1 MKNNSRSA
9 MKTKQA
15 TTMVAV
21 DQPRLVLLGRGRG
34 RTHAEE
40 IKSLGLKVGDT
51 IRGKESGDIPGR
63 SWWHE
68 VRLTVLWVGEKQV
81 IYRKQWRANHHP
93 DGWHDDGEVA
103 NFTLTCREYY
113 LEGSREDVAGAS
125 LGTDSQ
131 SSEVVRLRSI
141 FPKILE
147 ALQSGACSSDC
158 SVEFMEMIPNEVAMV
173 LKKIK
178 RERDL
183 YKAWARKFRDL
194 LAPLA
199 WLDGVDNPNN
209 TEKAIVE
216 FDAQDSEVS
225 KRQR

>member
-1 MKNNSRSA
+1 MKNNSRNA

-68 VRLTVLWVGEKQV
+68 VRLPVLLVGEEEV

-113 LEGSREDVAGAS
+113 LESNSTAIEGRASAPCSLSLLNEAARRNRKEHFQRGNADPTDIEAREAYYYEEGRTRAY
-125 LGTDSQ
+125 
-131 SSEVVRLRSI
+131 SEGLNALDNQRTIARQRI
-141 FPKILE
+141 E
-147 ALQSGACSSDC
+147 ALRDHCQKVNPTWAWL
-158 SVEFMEMIPNEVAMV
+158 MREV
-173 LKKIK
+173 LEIIDPRSLENSQ
-178 RERDL
+178 RER
-183 YKAWARKFRDL
+183 
-194 LAPLA
+194 
-199 WLDGVDNPNN
+199 
-209 TEKAIVE
+209 
-216 FDAQDSEVS
+216 
-225 KRQR
+225 